1 MQSPATL
8 RLWAL
13 AASAVESYPVIRDE
27 FMIHK
32 HYNDECMHPKPEE
45 FLAHRIQN
53 WPQDD
58 LL

>member
-1 MQSPATL
+1 MQLLVIL

-13 AASAVESYPVIRDE
+13 AASAIESYLVIRDK
-27 FMIHK
+27 FMIYK
-32 HYNDECMHPKPEE
+32 YYNDEYMHPKPEE